1 MIGALRSWWQGLAR
15 RERWLVAAGCALALG
30 GLVYVMAVEPA
41 WKARARLATQLP
53 LLRAQAL
60 EISALL
66 GEARELRGRGAAAE
80 SAGAAH
86 SAMERSL
93 AAAGLGVA
101 RIVALDER
109 RIAVSVKG
117 AHVGKWLG
125 WLEQTARESR
135 MRVSVVQVA
144 RTAARGI
151 VDAEATFELARP

>member
-1 MIGALRSWWQGLAR
+1 VIGALRLWWQGLAR

-30 GLVYVMAVEPA
+30 GVVYVAAVEPA
-41 WKARARLATQLP
+41 WKARARLASELP
-53 LLRAQAL
+53 RLRAQAL
-60 EISALL
+60 EMSALS

-80 SAGAAH
+80 SAGAAQ

-93 AAAGLGVA
+93 AAAGLGMA

-117 AHVGKWLG
+117 AQATKWLG
-125 WLEQTARESR
+125 WLEETARESR
-135 MRVSVVQVA
+135 MRVAVVQVA